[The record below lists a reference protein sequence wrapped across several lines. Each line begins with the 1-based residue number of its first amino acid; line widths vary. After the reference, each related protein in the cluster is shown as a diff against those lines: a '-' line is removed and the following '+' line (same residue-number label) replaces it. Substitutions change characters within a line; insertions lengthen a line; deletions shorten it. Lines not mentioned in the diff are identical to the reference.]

1 MKKDEIIK
9 KHIGKAI
16 SEKSLKFE
24 KNNCFSEEEIIKNF
38 ISDAKEYIQAIQERR
53 MFCIIHSV
61 SKSGMSRTISF
72 HSCEKSGN
80 KKQYC
85 YRQYYCFFKALGYTA
100 AKDSYF
106 FRIHGCGMDM
116 IFHTNYSIIHYL
128 ESLGF
133 INKKQCEKLAQMT
146 PTCY

>member
-1 MKKDEIIK
+1 MKKEDRIK
-9 KHIGKAI
+9 RNIEKAT
-16 SEKSLKFE
+16 SKKSLKFE
-24 KNNCFSEEEIIKNF
+24 KSNYFPEEELIKNF
-38 ISDAKEYIQAIQERR
+38 ISDAKNYIKAIKERR
-53 MFCIIHSV
+53 MFCVIHSV
-61 SKSGMSRTISF
+61 SKSGMTRTISF

-85 YRQYYCFFKALGYTA
+85 YRQYYCFFKALGYS
-100 AKDSYF
+100 KVRDSYF

-116 IFHTNYSIIHYL
+116 IFHTNYTIIHYL